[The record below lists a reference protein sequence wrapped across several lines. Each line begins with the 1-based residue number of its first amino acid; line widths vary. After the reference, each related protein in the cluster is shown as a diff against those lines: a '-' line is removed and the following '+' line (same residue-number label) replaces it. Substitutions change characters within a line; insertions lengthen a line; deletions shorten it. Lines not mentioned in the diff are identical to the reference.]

1 MTEMDCL
8 VVMTEAQFTMTIH
21 AVESSS
27 LGRCDQWR
35 QSLPPAQIDK
45 SDQTQEMDITRD
57 RGAAG
62 NQWCRHFSAS
72 HITVD
77 RLIQAI
83 APRQQ
88 LTPKRHLFNA
98 GYDDNNVM

>member
-1 MTEMDCL
+1 MLLKAALWED
-8 VVMTEAQFTMTIH
+8 VISGE
-21 AVESSS
+21 
-27 LGRCDQWR
+27 
-35 QSLPPAQIDK
+35 SLPLAQIDK

-77 RLIQAI
+77 SLIQAI
-83 APRQQ
+83 ALRQK
-88 LTPKRHLFNA
+88 LIPKRHLFNA
-98 GYDDNNVM
+98 GYNDNNVM